1 MRFRLQYAKLSSMR
15 RRILLIIWLLSDL
28 LVFLGTYSLA
38 YFIRVGWIFSSDF
51 PFSNYIKIAILVAPV
66 WLAIL
71 IGTRTFALMRK
82 QMSIRTLAYIVF
94 ASIVAVSLF
103 VLTYYFIY
111 GLFFSRLLLIQ
122 ALILSAV
129 FTWGWHL
136 LFGLISRSMMRSG
149 EPQYPTLIVGAT
161 REAAALIK
169 AMTDNKSPL
178 TPVAILDGHGTH
190 EKEISGVPVVGK
202 LNKLEDVLR
211 EKHITHLI
219 QCSDLEQSLN
229 LLSACRNH
237 KIAYMLLPSVLGIV
251 EGDERMESLEGRQV
265 AIVRPKESPI
275 KWFFR

>member
-1 MRFRLQYAKLSSMR
+1 MR
-15 RRILLIIWLLSDL
+15 RRIILITWLISDIA
-28 LVFLGTYSLA
+28 VFLGAYSLA

-51 PFSNYIKIAILVAPV
+51 PFANYIKIAMVVAPV
-66 WLAIL
+66 WLATL
-71 IGTRTFALMRK
+71 IGTRVFALMRK
-82 QMSIRTLAYIVF
+82 QLSLKTFMYIVYGCLI
-94 ASIVAVSLF
+94 AVAAFGIS
-103 VLTYYFIY
+103 YYFIY

-122 ALILSAV
+122 AFALSV
-129 FTWGWHL
+129 IFTWAWHL
-136 LFGLISRSMMRSG
+136 AFGLLSRIVMRNG
-149 EPQYPTLIVGAT
+149 EPVYPTLIVGAT

-178 TPVAILDGHGTH
+178 TPVAILDGHGAKEH
-190 EKEISGVPVVGK
+190 EIEGVPVMGK
-202 LNKLEDVLR
+202 LNKLEDVLVQ
-211 EKHITHLI
+211 KKITHLI

-237 KIAYMLLPSVLGIV
+237 KIAYIILPSIIGMV